1 MTQYGVV
8 RRLGALL
15 TALLVAAA
23 TVIAASTAPAAAAPG
38 DRDASFTPLTLND
51 VVYSVTELTVGANA
65 GKYLIGG
72 IFTDAGGDTATDYV
86 ARLNVD
92 GTRDSTFTPLT
103 LSSSVRTVTE
113 LTVGANAGKYLIG
126 GLFTNA
132 GGNAATDHVA
142 RLNVDGTRDSTF
154 TPLTLSSSVRTVTEL
169 TVGANAGKYLIGGYF
184 VDAGGN
190 TATDRV
196 ARLNADGTRDSTF
209 TPLTLN
215 ASVASAAEVTV
226 GVNAGK
232 YLIGGYFT
240 DAGGDTATDYV
251 ARLNADG
258 TRDTAF
264 TPVSLNDTVFTVT
277 EVTVG
282 ANAGKYLIGGY
293 FTDTGTVRVARL
305 NADGTRDTSFTPVSL
320 NDPVFTVTEVT
331 VGANAGKY
339 LIGGYFTDTGT

>member
-103 LSSSVRTVTE
+103 LNGSVRTVTE

-154 TPLTLSSSVRTVTEL
+154 TPLT
-169 TVGANAGKYLIGGYF
+169 
-184 VDAGGN
+184 
-190 TATDRV
+190 
-196 ARLNADGTRDSTF
+196 
-209 TPLTLN
+209 
-215 ASVASAAEVTV
+215 
-226 GVNAGK
+226 
-232 YLIGGYFT
+232 
-240 DAGGDTATDYV
+240 
-251 ARLNADG
+251 
-258 TRDTAF
+258 
-264 TPVSLNDTVFTVT
+264 
-277 EVTVG
+277 
-282 ANAGKYLIGGY
+282 
-293 FTDTGTVRVARL
+293 
-305 NADGTRDTSFTPVSL
+305 
-320 NDPVFTVTEVT
+320 
-331 VGANAGKY
+331 
-339 LIGGYFTDTGT
+339 